1 MLRLFV
7 AKQAI
12 TVIFLVERTSDGW
25 SVGVGDERLGL
36 FLTHRQALEDV
47 KKRRAKLTAKGQR
60 STVLVTAHDLA
71 STGARGPR
79 NYRYR

>member
-1 MLRLFV
+1 MLPSFV
-7 AKQAI
+7 ATQAI
-12 TVIFLVERTSDGW
+12 TTIFVVERISDGW
-25 SVGVGDERLGL
+25 SVSVGEERLGL
-36 FLTHRQALEDV
+36 FATQRQALDDV

-71 STGARGPR
+71 STGGRSPR